1 MISTKGDIVSTI
13 FLCSSRS
20 QPAGCDGVCTVHYRT
35 YDRTYEFSARNG
47 PNREAQFFATAFL
60 DENRSNRKN
69 NQTNTNRMMG
79 WIENRPNK
87 FLNKNF
93 VRQGPPAKYKTRR
106 FRIVLSMIGHYV
118 LSLYQAYELRVRP
131 QICDLLADT
140 KRTSCDL
147 KFATCSRAGKKN
159 ILRPGPAK
167 SRSRRLAASELAE

>member
-1 MISTKGDIVSTI
+1 MRIKCAIFVVGLISIKCD

-87 FLNKNF
+87 FLNQNF
-93 VRQGPPAKYKTRR
+93 VCQTLPPKQSMSPFNFTSLKY
-106 FRIVLSMIGHYV
+106 
-118 LSLYQAYELRVRP
+118 AYITWVCN
-131 QICDLLADT
+131 I
-140 KRTSCDL
+140 TS
-147 KFATCSRAGKKN
+147 SYR
-159 ILRPGPAK
+159 
-167 SRSRRLAASELAE
+167 